1 MAASNRDIAKIP
13 DQSLDSTSASP
24 PPDLASAR
32 RFMVG
37 IGASAGGLEA
47 LSALLPNLPRDLGL
61 SYVVVQHLSPT
72 YRSMLAQL
80 LARETAMTVKDVED
94 GGQPAPNTV
103 YITPANRN
111 LTIREGRF
119 RLVEPAREALP
130 KPSINLFF
138 ASLAAQMNDAAIG
151 VILSGTGSDGASGVH
166 AIKAAGGFTF
176 AQEPATAKYSGMPQA
191 AIDTGSVDWILPP
204 ERIGQEIAL
213 IARTQGVIPLEQQP
227 EAEPATLKKL
237 LAKVRQRTRIDFTGY
252 KEATLWRRIG
262 RRLATNHVV
271 NLDEYLS
278 LIAEKPDELDKLAK
292 DILIS
297 VTAFFRDR
305 DAFAGLAAAVGRIV
319 ADKKPG
325 EEIRVWVPGCATGEE
340 AYSIAILFAEHLGAH
355 LDQYRLQIFATD
367 IDLDAMATA
376 RRALFPASSLADLD
390 PRQVRKYF
398 VAHGDRYELVK
409 SLRELVIFA
418 RQDLAQDPPFLR
430 LDLISCRNVLIYF
443 RGELQARILTVFQ
456 YGLRPGGH
464 LFLGRSE
471 SVLHQESLFEAVDK
485 EARIYRRRGGVQK
498 PLFQTE
504 PQLQPASEPR
514 KPAHRPPKDLSE
526 RLLET
531 AARLFVPASLLV
543 DGQLQIKHIHGDVSR
558 YLTIPSGK
566 PSFDLLSLI
575 RPELR
580 TDIQTLVF
588 QCNRKRAST
597 QGRPHALK
605 GEPPA
610 GSARISVHPLAGENS
625 EKLFLVC
632 FEPAPPPAP
641 ASRRKAGASAGASQK
656 ELEDELTATREHL
669 QTLVEELET
678 SNEEMQA
685 LNEEVQAANEELQ
698 SSNEELEASNEELQ
712 STNEELTTL
721 NEELQVKTTELEETN
736 AELQG
741 IQNSLDFP
749 LLAVDPQLH
758 LTRFNQP
765 AAQLFRLGPT
775 AIGTSLREITW
786 PAGLSDF
793 SRTIE
798 EVLSSQKGA
807 VREIAGDSRHFVLR
821 VTPHLGND
829 QELRGAI
836 VTLLDNTVL
845 VEAQRRLRADQEKLL
860 AVMNNSVAVFMIK
873 DAVGRYEFVN
883 TQFERL
889 FDLRAEFVL
898 GRTDYQIFPHD
909 IAESF
914 RNKDLEVMRR
924 RGAMQS
930 EDVLVLGGNQRSLLA
945 IRFPLLSEDGAVVA
959 VCTQALDI
967 TERKRIEEQ
976 LRLAARMFDRTAEG
990 VMVTDRD
997 LRILTVNGAFQA
1009 ITGYTREEAIGQTP
1023 RLLQSGRHDAA
1034 FYQAMWG
1041 HLQNQ
1046 GWWQGE
1052 IWDRRKDGEEYL
1064 AWLNINTI
1072 RASDGSPLNY
1082 VATFSDITLIRES
1095 HERMEFLAT
1104 HDELTGLPN
1113 RSLYIDRLRH
1123 ALARLERSD
1132 RLLAIL
1138 FIDLDNFKTVND
1150 TLGHH
1155 YGDQLLIEAAE
1166 RLKSCVRVADTV
1178 ARLGGD
1184 EFTFLLEDIE
1194 KHEASLAASRVLEAF
1209 AKPFRIA
1216 NRDVFVGCS
1225 IGIAI
1230 YPDDGPDTATL
1241 LRNADTAMYRAKE
1254 SGKNAFQF
1262 FTTDM
1267 AGAASQRLE
1276 LESALRHALE
1286 KDELFLHYQPQ
1297 LDLRGRQIV
1306 GVEALLRWRRA
1317 NGSYIAPGEFI
1328 PIAEQSTL
1336 IITLSQWLINQ
1347 ICRQILI
1354 WDHIKLP
1361 PLRVAFNVAA
1371 RHFRHAQILA
1381 TLHESV
1387 GRYAIDPA
1395 RLCIELTEDAL
1406 LDDAA
1411 HARTILEEIKRIGLS
1426 ISIDDFGAGY
1436 SSLSYLRSYPIDEL
1450 KIDQRFIAELTTDPD
1465 SRAIAASVIAIGNTF
1480 GLRVVAEGVETAEQL
1495 AILSEHDCGIVQG
1508 YHLANPM
1515 SANAL
1520 ADWIRYRQEG
1530 PA

>member
-1 MAASNRDIAKIP
+1 MAAGKSDIARIP
-13 DQSLDSTSASP
+13 ERPPESTPAAIAPDP
-24 PPDLASAR
+24 PPTR
-32 RFMVG
+32 RFVVG

-61 SYVVVQHLSPT
+61 TYVVVQHLSPT

-80 LARETAMTVKDVED
+80 LARETSMTVKDVED
-94 GGQPAPNTV
+94 GGEPAPNTV

-111 LTIREGRF
+111 LTLQDGRF

-138 ASLAAQMNDAAIG
+138 ASLAAQLNDSAIG
-151 VILSGTGSDGASGVH
+151 IILSGTGSDGASGIH

-176 AQEPATAKYSGMPQA
+176 AQEPATAKYNGMPQA

-204 ERIGQEIAL
+204 EWIGQEITL
-213 IARTQGVIPLEQQP
+213 IARTQGIVPLEGKP

-237 LAKVRQRTRIDFTGY
+237 LTRVRQHTRIDFSGY

-262 RRLATNHVV
+262 RRMATHHVV
-271 NLDEYLS
+271 DLDEYLQ

-305 DAFAGLAAAVGRIV
+305 EAFGSLAAVVDRIV
-319 ADKKPG
+319 ADKQPG

-340 AYSIAILFAEHLGAH
+340 AYSIAILFAEQLGAH
-355 LDQYRLQIFATD
+355 LDQYRVQIFATD
-367 IDLDAMATA
+367 IDLDAMTVA
-376 RRALFPASSLADLD
+376 RRALFAASSLADLS
-390 PRQVRKYF
+390 PQQIRSHF
-398 VAHGDRYELVK
+398 VTHGDRYELAK
-409 SLRELVIFA
+409 HLRELVIFA

-443 RGELQARILTVFQ
+443 RSELQARILAVFQ
-456 YGLRPGGH
+456 YGLRPGGY

-471 SVLHQESLFEAVDK
+471 SVLHQESLFDVVDK
-485 EARIYRRRGGVQK
+485 EARIYRRRGGGQK
-498 PLFQTE
+498 LLFQAG
-504 PQLQPASEPR
+504 PQFQPATEPR
-514 KPAHRPPKDLSE
+514 KPSQRHSKDLNE
-526 RLLET
+526 LLLET
-531 AARLFVPASLLV
+531 AARLFAPVSLLV
-543 DGQLQIKHIHGDVSR
+543 NSQLQIKHIHGDVSR

-575 RPELR
+575 RSELR
-580 TDIQTLVF
+580 TDIQTLIF
-588 QCNRKRAST
+588 QVNRKQVSI
-597 QGRPHALK
+597 QGRSRTLK
-605 GEPPA
+605 GEPAVAPV
-610 GSARISVHPLAGENS
+610 RVSVHPLADAS
-625 EKLFLVC
+625 AEKLFLVC
-632 FEPAPPPAP
+632 FEPAPAPVPAN
-641 ASRRKAGASAGASQK
+641 RRKGTASNSQK

-736 AELQG
+736 AELQS

-749 LLAVDPQLH
+749 LLAVDHQLQ

-765 AAQLFRLGPT
+765 AAQLFRLGAA
-775 AIGTSLREITW
+775 AIGASLREAAW
-786 PAGLSDF
+786 PTGVPDF

-798 EVLSSQKGA
+798 EVLLRRQSV
-807 VREIAGDSRHFVLR
+807 VRELAGENRHYVLR
-821 VTPHLGND
+821 VNPHLGNN
-829 QELRGAI
+829 QELRGVI

-860 AVMNNSVAVFMIK
+860 AVMNNSIAVFMIK

-898 GRTDYQIFPHD
+898 GRTDYQVFPHD

-914 RNKDLEVMRR
+914 RNKELEVMRR
-924 RGAMQS
+924 RGAVQS
-930 EDVLVLGGNQRSLLA
+930 EDVLVLGGNPRSLLA

-976 LRLAARMFDRTAEG
+976 LRLAARMIDRTAEG

-1009 ITGYTREEAIGQTP
+1009 ITGYSREEAVGQTP

-1034 FYQAMWG
+1034 FYRAMWS
-1041 HLQNQ
+1041 HLESQ

-1064 AWLNINTI
+1064 AWLSINAV
-1072 RASDGSPLNY
+1072 RDVDDAVLNY

-1095 HERMEFLAT
+1095 HQRMEFLAT

-1113 RSLYIDRLRH
+1113 RSLYLDRLRH

-1132 RLLAIL
+1132 CLLAIL

-1166 RLKSCVRVADTV
+1166 RLKGCVRVADTV

-1194 KHEASLAASRVLEAF
+1194 KHEVSLAAARVLETF
-1209 AKPFRIA
+1209 ARPFRIA

-1225 IGIAI
+1225 IGIAV

-1241 LRNADTAMYRAKE
+1241 LRNADAAMYRAKE
-1254 SGKNAFQF
+1254 TGKNTFQF
-1262 FTTDM
+1262 FTTGM

-1297 LDLRGRQIV
+1297 LDLRSRQIV

-1317 NGSYIAPGEFI
+1317 NGSYVAPADFI

-1347 ICRQILI
+1347 ICRQILS
-1354 WDHIKLP
+1354 WDHIRLP
-1361 PLRVAFNVAA
+1361 PLRVSFNVAA

-1381 TLHESV
+1381 TLHECIS
-1387 GRYAIDPA
+1387 RYAIDPA
-1395 RLCIELTEDAL
+1395 RLSIELTEDAL

-1411 HARTILEEIKRIGLS
+1411 HARTILDEIKRIGLS

-1436 SSLSYLRSYPIDEL
+1436 SSLACLRSYPIDEL
-1450 KIDQRFIAELTTDPD
+1450 KIDQRFIAELATSPD
-1465 SRAIAASVIAIGNTF
+1465 SRAIAASINAIGNTF
-1480 GLRVVAEGVETAEQL
+1480 GLRVVAEAVETAEQL
-1495 AILSEHDCGIVQG
+1495 AILREQHCPIVQG
-1508 YHLANPM
+1508 YHVANPM